1 MFCSYFFSN
10 LIFLKLELQ
19 NLIKNQGSLNIPT
32 NFLSNF
38 YETNP
43 LSQLFNNVSSNNA
56 YLNNNLFNNGNDLS
70 SLLKSFP
77 IKSESKEQE
86 IDREECMPKKSP
98 KGQNKKESKSKKV
111 LHNCPHCNFSTVMS
125 QHMKSHLEAHDRHQG
140 QMYLCDVC
148 NMQFSQKAN
157 MHRHRMRH
165 TGYKP
170 YECRFCKKRFF
181 RKDQV
186 CRRKKELGQFFRFR
200 CKNIP

>member
-1 MFCSYFFSN
+1 
-10 LIFLKLELQ
+10 LPKLELQ
-19 NLIKNQGSLNIPT
+19 NLIKNQASLNIPA
-32 NFLSNF
+32 NFLSNY

-43 LSQLFNNVSSNNA
+43 LSQLFNSVSSNNA
-56 YLNNNLFNNGNDLS
+56 YLNNNLFNNATADLNA
-70 SLLKSFP
+70 LLKSFP
-77 IKSESKEQE
+77 VSQIKNEPKQNIFEQE
-86 IDREECMPKKSP
+86 DLSPKKSP
-98 KGQNKKESKSKKV
+98 KGQNKKEGKSKKV
-111 LHNCPHCNFSTVMS
+111 IHSCPHCNFSTAMS

-165 TGYKP
+165 SGHKP

-186 CRRKKELGQFFRFR
+186 GFLVRHKKTILFFL
-200 CKNIP
+200 